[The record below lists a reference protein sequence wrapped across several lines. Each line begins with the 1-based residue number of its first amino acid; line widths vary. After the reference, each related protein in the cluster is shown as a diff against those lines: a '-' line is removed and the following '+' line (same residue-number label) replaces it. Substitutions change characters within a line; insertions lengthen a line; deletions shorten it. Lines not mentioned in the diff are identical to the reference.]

1 MKDARYLV
9 RIGQSGTFQPS
20 DQADLLSKARAHVE
34 PLGGKA
40 INLRVSRT
48 AIEFDL
54 FIAPNE
60 DVATFLSA
68 LKPLGHVLTCKR
80 LDLPPASVHP
90 SAVVAEARHLFNE
103 QRFWE
108 VHEVLEG
115 LWKELKGSEKELVQG
130 LIIAAA
136 AWVHVQKDEWDPVWK
151 MLADALRR
159 IGREFDTYQG
169 WDIKKFREHLARI
182 LADKKIDFPTV

>member
-1 MKDARYLV
+1 M
-9 RIGQSGTFQPS
+9 
-20 DQADLLSKARAHVE
+20 SKARALVG

-40 INLRVSRT
+40 INLRVSPT

-54 FIAPNE
+54 FVAPNE

-68 LKPLGHVLTCKR
+68 LKPLGRLVTCKR
-80 LDLPPASVHP
+80 LDLPPAPVDP

-115 LWKELKGSEKELVQG
+115 LWKELRGSEKELVQG
-130 LIIAAA
+130 LILVAAA
-136 AWVHVQKDEWDPVWK
+136 LVHVQKNEWAPVWT

-159 IGREFDTYQG
+159 LGSERDHYYG
-169 WDIKKFREHLARI
+169 WDIRKFREHFARVLA
-182 LADKKIDFPTV
+182 AKKLEIPTV